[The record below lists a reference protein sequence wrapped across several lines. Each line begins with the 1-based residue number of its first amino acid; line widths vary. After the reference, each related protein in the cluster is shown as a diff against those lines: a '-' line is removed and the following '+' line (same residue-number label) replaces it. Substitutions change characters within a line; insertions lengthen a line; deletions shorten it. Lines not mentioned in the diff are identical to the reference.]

1 MSLIPAS
8 YVEKSWRKA
17 LAGLEYGDL
26 EFIAPNGEV
35 TLVKGANPG
44 PAARFEIQDWDVLR
58 RILARGDIGLGEEY
72 IAGRWN
78 TDNVER
84 LVSLFL
90 LNLDHFA
97 EFSDGNLINRLG
109 FVIHN
114 ALLRRNSIRG
124 SSRNIEEHYDVGND
138 FYSLWLDRS
147 MTYSSALFDGA
158 ADLYRAQQNKYERI
172 LSKFQAAHAR
182 VLEIGCGWGGFA
194 ERAIADGHR
203 VTGLTISPAQH
214 RFATE
219 RLGANAE
226 IRLEDYRRCRG
237 QFDNIVSIEMFEA
250 VGENYWPQYFQVIA
264 ERLTRGGRA
273 VIQTITIRDELFESY
288 RRRSDFIRHYV
299 FPGGM
304 LPSLARFRQEAER
317 AGLKF
322 AGAFGFG
329 KDYVRTLRD
338 WLARMQAQE
347 AAIKALGHDQQFLR
361 NWEFYLGICAAAFAV
376 GRTDVVQVELINA

>member
-124 SSRNIEEHYDVGND
+124 SSR
-138 FYSLWLDRS
+138 
-147 MTYSSALFDGA
+147 
-158 ADLYRAQQNKYERI
+158 
-172 LSKFQAAHAR
+172 
-182 VLEIGCGWGGFA
+182 
-194 ERAIADGHR
+194 
-203 VTGLTISPAQH
+203 
-214 RFATE
+214 
-219 RLGANAE
+219 
-226 IRLEDYRRCRG
+226 
-237 QFDNIVSIEMFEA
+237 
-250 VGENYWPQYFQVIA
+250 
-264 ERLTRGGRA
+264 
-273 VIQTITIRDELFESY
+273 
-288 RRRSDFIRHYV
+288 
-299 FPGGM
+299 
-304 LPSLARFRQEAER
+304 
-317 AGLKF
+317 
-322 AGAFGFG
+322 
-329 KDYVRTLRD
+329 
-338 WLARMQAQE
+338 
-347 AAIKALGHDQQFLR
+347 
-361 NWEFYLGICAAAFAV
+361 
-376 GRTDVVQVELINA
+376 